1 MKMVTNSKCSQHEQ
15 PNKRVNSQCWL
26 TFMLFTLFETKYESD
41 DADVTNW
48 LRHKLTYPRHDYI
61 SAGDQNKIHTK
72 TNAASLVLDA
82 SI

>member
-1 MKMVTNSKCSQHEQ
+1 
-15 PNKRVNSQCWL
+15 
-26 TFMLFTLFETKYESD
+26 MLFSLFETKYESD